1 MAAAPAREF
10 SAAAG
15 REDRAL
21 CAETRFYRAL
31 LQVPHGDPGTAL
43 TRRRR
48 RD

>member
-1 MAAAPAREF
+1 MAALAREF
-10 SAAAG
+10 GAATG

-21 CAETRFYRAL
+21 CAEMRFCQAL

>member
-1 MAAAPAREF
+1 MAALAREF
-10 SAAAG
+10 SAAG

-21 CAETRFYRAL
+21 CAETRFCQAL
-31 LQVPHGDPGTAL
+31 LQVPHGDLGTAL

>member
-21 CAETRFYRAL
+21 YRTSPKPLPDA
-31 LQVPHGDPGTAL
+31 
-43 TRRRR
+43 
-48 RD
+48 

>member
-1 MAAAPAREF
+1 MAALSREF

-21 CAETRFYRAL
+21 CAETRFYEVL
-31 LQVPHGDPGTAL
+31 LQVPRGDPGTAL